1 MNKSFRSTVF
11 VFTISIFSF
20 GINNAIAQDQNFDLA
35 IQNGRV
41 MDPETGLDAI
51 RSIGIRDGSIV
62 AIEEGT
68 LSGEINI
75 DAAGLVVSPGFI
87 DIHAHGMNDESQRL
101 QVADGVTTALELE
114 VGVYPVAPW
123 YADQEGK
130 YFTNYGASVGHIP
143 TRMKLKHN
151 IDIGSWMTT
160 PAEDNIQELSPA
172 YAFETADDAEIEH
185 LQSLIREGIDQ
196 GALGIGM
203 GITYTPAATRREI
216 LEVFR
221 TGAESNAPIFI
232 HMRNTPNR
240 EKLEPLNEVISNVAV
255 TGASVH
261 VVHINSSGLDDAP
274 FMVQMIRDARQRG
287 LDITTENYPY
297 NASSTRLESA
307 MFSGDWEARSGQ
319 QYSDLMWVETG
330 ERLNSETFRQY
341 REIGGYIVNY
351 GQKEENIRWLISQPD
366 VIIGSDGVPFV
377 DGRAHPRG
385 AGTFSRVLGKY
396 VREENLLSLMAALRK
411 MTILPAQRLETVA
424 PAMQRK
430 GRIQVGA
437 DADITI
443 FDAETIIDLATFL
456 EPAQPSSGI
465 MHVIVNGVPVIRD
478 SVLNDNVHPGRPIL
492 GASVE

>member
-1 MNKSFRSTVF
+1 MKKKTYSTLFVLALGLNSVF
-11 VFTISIFSF
+11 
-20 GINNAIAQDQNFDLA
+20 AQDQTFDLA
-35 IQNGRV
+35 ISNGRV

-51 RSIGIRDGSIV
+51 RSIGIRDGQIV
-62 AIEEGT
+62 AIEEGI
-68 LSGEINI
+68 LNGDINI
-75 DAAGLVVSPGFI
+75 DATGLVISPGFI

-101 QVADGVTTALELE
+101 QIADGVTTALELE
-114 VGVYPVAPW
+114 VGVYPVGPW
-123 YADQEGK
+123 LAEQEGK

-143 TRMKLKHN
+143 TRMKLKHD
-151 IDIGSWMTT
+151 IDIGSWMTI
-160 PAEDNIQELSPA
+160 PAEENIQELEPA
-172 YAFETADDAEIEH
+172 YAFESADEEEIER
-185 LQSLIREGIDQ
+185 LQSLIREGIAQ

-221 TGAESNAPIFI
+221 TSAEVNAPIFI
-232 HMRNTPNR
+232 HMRNTANR

-274 FMVQMIRDARQRG
+274 FMVQMIRDARERG

-330 ERLNSETFRQY
+330 ERLTAETFSQY
-341 REIGGYIVNY
+341 REIGGFIVNY
-351 GQKEENIRWLISQPD
+351 GQKEENIRWLIAQPD
-366 VIIGSDGVPFV
+366 VIVGSDGVPFV

-396 VREENLLSLMAALRK
+396 VREENLLSLMTALSK
-411 MTILPAQRLETVA
+411 MTILPAQRLQTVA
-424 PAMQRK
+424 PSFRRK
-430 GRIQVGA
+430 GRIQIGA

-443 FDAETIIDLATFL
+443 FNAETIIDNATFL
-456 EPAQPSSGI
+456 EPAQSSSGI
-465 MHVIVNGVPVIRD
+465 MHVIVNGIPVIRD
-478 SVLNDNVHPGRPIL
+478 AILNESVHPGRPIF
-492 GASVE
+492 GAAAE

>member
-1 MNKSFRSTVF
+1 MIMKHKFYYALLVFTLGNLSVF
-11 VFTISIFSF
+11 VQ
-20 GINNAIAQDQNFDLA
+20 AQTFDLV
-35 IQNGRV
+35 ISNGRV

-51 RSIGIRDGSIV
+51 RSIGINDGSIV
-62 AIEEGT
+62 VIEEGD

-75 DAAGLVVSPGFI
+75 DATGLVVSPGFI
-87 DIHAHGMNDESQRL
+87 DIHTHGMNDESNRL
-101 QVADGVTTALELE
+101 AVADGVTTALELE
-114 VGVYPVAPW
+114 VGVYPVASW
-123 YADQEGK
+123 YTKQEGK

-143 TRMKLKHN
+143 TRMKLKHD
-151 IDIGSWMTT
+151 IDIGSWMTVD
-160 PAEDNIQELSPA
+160 PEDNIQDLAPA
-172 YAFETADDAEIEH
+172 YAFEAADESEIER
-185 LQSLIREGIDQ
+185 LQSLIREGLEQ

-203 GITYTPAATRREI
+203 GVTYTPAATRREI
-216 LEVFR
+216 LNVFR
-221 TGAESNAPIFI
+221 TSAVLNAPIFI
-232 HMRNTPNR
+232 HLRSTDNR

-274 FMVQMIRDARQRG
+274 LMVQMIRDARQRG
-287 LDITTENYPY
+287 LDISTETYPY

-307 MFSGDWEARSGQ
+307 LYSGDWQARTGQ
-319 QYSDLMWVETG
+319 EYNSLMWVETG
-330 ERLNSETFRQY
+330 ERLNADTFIQY
-341 REIGGYIVNY
+341 RQVGGFIVDFS
-351 GQKEENIRWLISQPD
+351 QREENIRWLVSQPD

-396 VREENLLSLMAALRK
+396 VREENLLSLMTALSK

-424 PAMQRK
+424 PAMMRK

-443 FDAETIIDLATFL
+443 FNAETVIDNATFL
-456 EPAQPSSGI
+456 EPAQSSSGI

-478 SVLNDNVHPGRPIL
+478 AVLNDSVHPGRPIR
-492 GASVE
+492 GIASE

>member
-1 MNKSFRSTVF
+1 MKSKFYAVLLGFILIPAS
-11 VFTISIFSF
+11 
-20 GINNAIAQDQNFDLA
+20 AIAHAQTFDLV

-51 RSIGIRDGSIV
+51 RSIGIRNGSIV
-62 AIEEGT
+62 AIEEDALDGD
-68 LSGEINI
+68 INI
-75 DAAGLVVSPGFI
+75 DATGLVISPGFI

-101 QVADGVTTALELE
+101 QIADGVTTALELE
-114 VGVYPVAPW
+114 VGVYPVGPW
-123 YADQEGK
+123 LAEQEGK

-151 IDIGSWMTT
+151 IDIGSWMTA
-160 PAEDNIQELSPA
+160 PAEENIQELEPA
-172 YAFETADDAEIEH
+172 YAFEAVNEEEIER
-185 LQSLIREGIDQ
+185 LQSLIREGIEQ

-203 GITYTPAATRREI
+203 GITYTPVASRREI

-221 TGAESNAPIFI
+221 TSAEMNAPIFI
-232 HMRNTPNR
+232 HMRNTANR

-307 MFSGDWEARSGQ
+307 MFSGDWEERSGQ

-330 ERLNSETFRQY
+330 ERLNAETFRQY
-341 REIGGYIVNY
+341 REIGGFIVNY
-351 GQKEENIRWLISQPD
+351 GQKEENIRWLVSQPD
-366 VIIGSDGVPFV
+366 VLIASDGVPFV
-377 DGRAHPRG
+377 GGRAHPRG

-396 VREENLLSLMAALRK
+396 VREENLLSLMTALSK
-411 MTILPAQRLETVA
+411 MTILPAKRLETVA
-424 PAMQRK
+424 PSFMRK
-430 GRIQVGA
+430 GRIQLGA

-443 FDAETIIDLATFL
+443 FNAETVIDQATFL
-456 EPAQPSSGI
+456 EPAQSSLGI

-478 SVLNDNVHPGRPIL
+478 SVLNDNIHPGRPIM
-492 GASVE
+492 GTTAN